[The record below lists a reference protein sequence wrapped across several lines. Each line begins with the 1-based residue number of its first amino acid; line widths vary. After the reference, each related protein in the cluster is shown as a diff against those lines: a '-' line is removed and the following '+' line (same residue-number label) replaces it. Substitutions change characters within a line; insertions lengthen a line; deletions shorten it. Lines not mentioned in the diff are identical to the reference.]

1 LLYKE
6 LHPEDTVSIEEDIT
20 IVTLE
25 NMCLTRKYNDSAFTV
40 GNKLIVLT
48 EHQSTINYN
57 MPFRMLLYLS
67 REYDKRYGSSECIYK
82 KNVMKIPA
90 PELYVVYT
98 GNDKHE
104 EELKL
109 SSAFETE
116 SDFLELKVKVIT
128 EETEEKEKSK
138 SITKEYIDL
147 VKKLSEAKKIGIKAM
162 EDVIEEFKNTR
173 YLISDF
179 LERRSDV
186 MSLFTTEYDPE
197 VEKRVLIEEAKE
209 EGMANGMEKERNKII
224 FNMHTKGFGT
234 KEISSIVNENEAVV
248 EKVIGEAMAGK

>member
-1 LLYKE
+1 
-6 LHPEDTVSIEEDIT
+6 
-20 IVTLE
+20 
-25 NMCLTRKYNDSAFTV
+25 
-40 GNKLIVLT
+40 
-48 EHQSTINYN
+48 
-57 MPFRMLLYLS
+57 
-67 REYDKRYGSSECIYK
+67 
-82 KNVMKIPA
+82 MKIPA

-128 EETEEKEKSK
+128 EKTEEKEKSK

-147 VKKLSEAKKIGIKAM
+147 VKKLSEAKKMGIKAM

-209 EGMANGMEKERNKII
+209 EGMEKERNKII
-224 FNMHTKGFGT
+224 FNMHTKGLNS
-234 KEISSIVNENEAVV
+234 KEISSFINADEAVV

>member
-1 LLYKE
+1 
-6 LHPEDTVSIEEDIT
+6 
-20 IVTLE
+20 
-25 NMCLTRKYNDSAFTV
+25 
-40 GNKLIVLT
+40 
-48 EHQSTINYN
+48 
-57 MPFRMLLYLS
+57 
-67 REYDKRYGSSECIYK
+67 
-82 KNVMKIPA
+82 MKIPA

-234 KEISSIVNENEAVV
+234 KEISSIVNENEAIV